1 MNLKT
6 ILNNKNSNVHKSEI
20 AKGAIYTFSVKGIGI
35 VLNYVLIYIINEN
48 YGHKGFGI
56 YSLFIS
62 SLLFLSYVGSIGLNV
77 SLLRY
82 IGQFN
87 SEISKGHLNNLKRVV
102 KYAYQIVLVSSLALS
117 GFLFVFSET
126 ISIHVLDDVGYKEIL
141 KFTAFIAPLYIF
153 HVINVEL
160 LRGLKKI
167 LLSEVFR
174 STLLPLICI
183 VVLTLFSSQF
193 KDDFFPSYVYGF
205 AVLIVLCISLFTIGK
220 KLNFNLKTIDSSEL
234 KFKELMN
241 VSSAMLVS
249 GLGVYLID
257 NIGLFLIQGFYDE
270 EAVGIFSIV
279 MKFTFVTTLILTGIN
294 TISAPKF
301 SELFWLDNQI
311 ELKNAV
317 AFSAKILF
325 YLSTPIFL
333 ILILF
338 PEELLGIFSVEAGYA
353 ARMLIIISIGQYV
366 NVLSGS
372 VGLFLNM
379 TGNQKVNRN
388 IILLTTFM
396 ALILNYV
403 LIQYMGIVGIAW
415 ATMISLI
422 FLNAS
427 RAIYIY
433 KKFKIKMF
441 YVPFSK

>member
-1 MNLKT
+1 
-6 ILNNKNSNVHKSEI
+6 
-20 AKGAIYTFSVKGIGI
+20 
-35 VLNYVLIYIINEN
+35 
-48 YGHKGFGI
+48 
-56 YSLFIS
+56 
-62 SLLFLSYVGSIGLNV
+62 
-77 SLLRY
+77 
-82 IGQFN
+82 
-87 SEISKGHLNNLKRVV
+87 
-102 KYAYQIVLVSSLALS
+102 
-117 GFLFVFSET
+117 
-126 ISIHVLDDVGYKEIL
+126 
-141 KFTAFIAPLYIF
+141 
-153 HVINVEL
+153 
-160 LRGLKKI
+160 
-167 LLSEVFR
+167 
-174 STLLPLICI
+174 
-183 VVLTLFSSQF
+183 
-193 KDDFFPSYVYGF
+193 
-205 AVLIVLCISLFTIGK
+205 
-220 KLNFNLKTIDSSEL
+220 
-234 KFKELMN
+234 
-241 VSSAMLVS
+241 

-388 IILLTTFM
+388 IILFTTFM

-433 KKFKIKMF
+433 
-441 YVPFSK
+441 